1 MPTFSAG
8 GIMSGIDTNQLIADL
23 VDLER
28 SQRITPLENRKTTA
42 KTQSSKFQE
51 INTKLLAINTAAK
64 KLYSSDEFFMNKT
77 TVYDGTTNN
86 DAYLVASSSGSAKA
100 GTYNVTVTRLAQEA
114 IYRSASGKDSD
125 TTLFNGSG
133 TLTINFADSSSI
145 SVAVDN
151 TTTLSDLQDLIND
164 DSENDDKVSATVI
177 DDGSDSNNNFMT
189 IRGLD
194 TGDDNDITS
203 IALADTTYASDP
215 TWTSQQDGQDS
226 QVSVDGIGT
235 IERATN
241 TLTDVISGVTLE
253 LRQASGATEV
263 EVTVSTDLDGIKENI
278 NGFVEAYNGFVL
290 FMKDLTRYSAEE
302 EERGVLAGD
311 ATVRNILDLVRTAM
325 TDEVSGLDRTTDY
338 NSLAVLGI
346 KTQEDGTLSIDDTD
360 LTDALKADSTAVSK
374 VFIDDGTTQGIADLI
389 RDYTDPYKDASDKGG
404 TGKSIT
410 QTDGI
415 IDNKIDS
422 YSDQIENFNDRILF
436 EENRLE
442 KYEAQLLQQY
452 TNLEVIIAG
461 FNSMSSFLSGMTT
474 SGNFK

>member
-1 MPTFSAG
+1 MPTFAAG

-23 VDLER
+23 VALER
-28 SQRITPLENRKTTA
+28 AQRITPLENRKSTA
-42 KTQSSKFQE
+42 GTQSSKFKE

-64 KLYSSDEFFMNKT
+64 TLYSSDEFFKNKT

-86 DAYLVASSSGSAKA
+86 DSYLVASSSGSAKA

-164 DSENDDKVSATVI
+164 DTENDSKVTATVI
-177 DDGSDSNNNFMT
+177 DDGSASNNNFMT

-194 TGDDNDITS
+194 SGDDNDITS
-203 IALADTTYASDP
+203 FALAGTTYASDP
-215 TWTSQQDGQDS
+215 TWTSQQEGQDS
-226 QVSVDGIGT
+226 QVTVDGIGT
-235 IERATN
+235 IERETN

-263 EVTVSTDLDGIKENI
+263 EVTVSTDLDGVKENI
-278 NGFVEAYNGFVL
+278 NGFVDAYNGFYL
-290 FMKDLTRYSAEE
+290 YMKNITQYSAERE
-302 EERGVLAGD
+302 NRGVLSGD
-311 ATVRNILDLVRTAM
+311 ATVRNILEMVRTAM
-325 TDEVSGLDRTTDY
+325 TDEVTGLDRTTEY

-346 KTQEDGTLSIDDTD
+346 KTQENGTLSVDDTD
-360 LTDALKADSTAVSK
+360 LTDALKEDPTAVSK
-374 VFIDDGTTQGIADLI
+374 VFINDGTTQGIADLI

-404 TGKSIT
+404 TGLSIT

-422 YSDQIENFNDRILF
+422 YENQIENFDNNILF

-442 KYEAQLLQQY
+442 KYEMQLLRQY

-461 FNSMSSFLSGMTT
+461 FNSMSSFLGGMSASGA
-474 SGNFK
+474 FK